1 MKVLLIG
8 SGGREHALA
17 WKISVSP
24 LLSRLYC
31 APGNPGT
38 AEIAKNIDL
47 NVADHAAVVRFCVKK
62 HIDLVMIGPEAP
74 LVNGLADSLRNSQ
87 IRVVGP
93 GAKAARLEGSKGF
106 TKDLCARFSIPTAA
120 YGRFKN
126 MAEAKAYIY
135 THGAP
140 IVVKAD
146 GLAAGK
152 GVIVAMTIKEAL
164 AAVDACFDG
173 AFGTAGTE
181 VVVEEFLQGEEASF
195 FCLCDGTIAFPF
207 GTAQDYKQIGEGD
220 TGLNTGGMGAYSPA
234 FVMTSDMVKCTMR
247 RIIEPTMKAMITI
260 GTPFKGILF
269 AGLMITKDGPNLIEY
284 NVRFGDPECQVLM
297 MRLQNDL
304 LPLLVAAADGKLST
318 CKQPTW
324 SDDISLTVV
333 LAAKGYPEAPEKGS
347 FIEGIEEAAAL
358 PDIVVLH
365 AGTALQ
371 NGRLVTNSGRVLN
384 VTTHDK
390 TLRATQRKA
399 YAAIRKIRCPGGFWR
414 SDIGWRA
421 YARED

>member
-17 WKISVSP
+17 WKIAASP

-31 APGNPGT
+31 APGNPGMAKI
-38 AEIAKNIDL
+38 AENIVLDM
-47 NVADHAAVVRFCVKK
+47 ADHAAVVAFCKEK
-62 HIDLVMIGPEAP
+62 HIDLVMIGPETP
-74 LVNGLADSLRNSQ
+74 LVDGLVDSLRAVQ

-93 GAKAARLEGSKGF
+93 TARAARLEGSKGF
-106 TKDLCARFSIPTAA
+106 TKDLCARFAVPTGA
-120 YGRFKN
+120 YGRFN
-126 MAEAKAYIY
+126 SAAEAKAYI
-135 THGAP
+135 HARGAP

-152 GVIVAMTIKEAL
+152 GVIVATTVGEAL

-173 AFGTAGTE
+173 MFGAAGAE

-195 FCLCDGTIAFPF
+195 FCLCDGRTAIPF
-207 GTAQDYKQIGEGD
+207 GTAQDHKRVGERD

-234 FVMTSDMVKCTMR
+234 SVMTPDMVERTMR
-247 RIIEPTMKAMITI
+247 EVIEPTMKAMAEI
-260 GTPFKGILF
+260 GAPFNGILF
-269 AGLMITKDGPNLIEY
+269 AGLMITEEGPKLIEY

-297 MRLQNDL
+297 MRLQDDL
-304 LPLLVAAADGKLST
+304 LPLLVAAADGNLAGYEPK
-318 CKQPTW
+318 W
-324 SDDISLTVV
+324 SDDVSLTVV

-347 FIEGIEEAAAL
+347 VIEGVEEAAAL
-358 PDIVVLH
+358 SDVVVLH

-371 NGRLVTNSGRVLN
+371 DGKLVANGGRVLN
-384 VTTHDK
+384 VTAYDK
-390 TLRATQRKA
+390 TVKETRRKA
-399 YAAIRKIRCPGGFWR
+399 YAAIEKIRWPDGFWR

-421 YARED
+421 VERES